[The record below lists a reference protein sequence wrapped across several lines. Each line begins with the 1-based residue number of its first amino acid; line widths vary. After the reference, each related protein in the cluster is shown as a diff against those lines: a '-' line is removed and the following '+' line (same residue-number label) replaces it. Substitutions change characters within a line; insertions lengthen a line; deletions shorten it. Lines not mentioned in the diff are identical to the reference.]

1 MKKCQAK
8 TLKGKRCQHAAK
20 YPENNPKY
28 CGHHK
33 DNKQKGG

>member
-8 TLKGKRCQHAAK
+8 TLKGTKCQHTAK
-20 YPENNPKY
+20 YPANNPKY

-33 DNKQKGG
+33 NQKGG